1 MTFITFKGIFIRD
14 MSIDFLGL
22 LNSLIQISNRVSLLM
37 PRNTDIE
44 QLLKIITDCL
54 PNNKLTEVNIIK
66 IICHNICKM
75 ILVEFEYV

>member
-1 MTFITFKGIFIRD
+1 

-44 QLLKIITDCL
+44 QLLKIITNCL

>member
-1 MTFITFKGIFIRD
+1 

-37 PRNTDIE
+37 PWNTDIE
-44 QLLKIITDCL
+44 QLLRIITNCL
-54 PNNKLTEVNIIK
+54 PNNKLTKVNIIK